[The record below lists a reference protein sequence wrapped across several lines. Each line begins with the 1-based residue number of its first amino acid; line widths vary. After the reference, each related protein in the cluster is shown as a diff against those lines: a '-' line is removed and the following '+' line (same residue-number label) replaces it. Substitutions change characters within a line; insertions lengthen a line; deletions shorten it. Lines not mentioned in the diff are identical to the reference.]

1 MVLVRAEKCPVVQK
15 EIDEIGRDLTDGLIL
30 SSPQIMTVIG
40 AILAWHR
47 TEIHH
52 GRTLTVMTR
61 IVVSVEA
68 GVEGAANIGVDSIR
82 RLMVVETAR
91 TVIDGG
97 IRTIVHRL
105 RTIL

>member
-1 MVLVRAEKCPVVQK
+1 MVLDRAEKCPVVQK
-15 EIDEIGRDLTDGLIL
+15 ETDEIRRDLTDDLTL
-30 SSPQIMTVIG
+30 SNPQIMAVIN
-40 AILAWHR
+40 AILAWHK

-52 GRTLTVMTR
+52 GPTLTVMTP

-68 GVEGAANIGVDSIR
+68 GVEGAADIGVDSIR
-82 RLMVVETAR
+82 RLMVVETVR

-97 IRTIVHRL
+97 IRTIVHGL